1 MIRAAFRLNSKP
13 QRQTAA
19 ATANRRTST
28 SRDGKAEPWP
38 SAALAAASLATGSSG
53 RTHVAASAA
62 TGDAGSGE
70 AGFAADARKGL
81 PSSGCRART
90 APVPVGTAAAGVG
103 SGETAPA
110 ADDCQLGLATRRAPG
125 CPSGRSGV
133 AWTGTTLR
141 GAGRSAGGATAGG
154 GAAGAGGSAGAGVG
168 SGAGAGGTSG
178 AASGGRNACGSR
190 YPSGSDVSR
199 TPSCTYGTEYS
210 GTPLVP
216 TIATRWPSA
225 TTSPRPTS
233 AAPRCSNVTV

>member
-1 MIRAAFRLNSKP
+1 MIRAALGLNSKA

-28 SRDGKAEPWP
+28 SRNGKAEPWP

-53 RTHVAASAA
+53 RTHVATGAPA
-62 TGDAGSGE
+62 GDAGSCE
-70 AGFAADARKGL
+70 AGFAADGRKGL

-103 SGETAPA
+103 SGETASA
-110 ADDCQLGLATRRAPG
+110 ANDCQPGVAARRTTG

-133 AWTGTTLR
+133 AVTGTAPR
-141 GAGRSAGGATAGG
+141 GAGRSAGGAMAGG
-154 GAAGAGGSAGAGVG
+154 GTAGAGGSAGAGVG
-168 SGAGAGGTSG
+168 SGAGAGGTTG